1 MNQHL
6 SALVRIG
13 FLLLDLLVL
22 NVVYL
27 SCDYFFRDYLA
38 ASYTLQYTY
47 LWVYCNAAWLF
58 VSWANATYNDNEIFS
73 FERFSRK
80 TVHAYGYMVAM
91 VLLYLFLNKQ
101 AGISRLFFVSV
112 LLSFGA
118 ALTVNRII
126 HLGLYH
132 YFRNKEYIRRKV
144 LILGYNPRA
153 QRLVGYLEQQPI
165 ATEILGF
172 YEEEKNV
179 KEITP
184 YPIITDKERLIEIS
198 KSQQVTEIYSTISP
212 EEDKYIYTLMNEA
225 DQACIRFRIL
235 PDLDS
240 FVRRPV
246 HVEYIDD
253 MPVLSPRNEP
263 LDDVGNRI
271 KKRFFDL
278 IVTTIAFAFIL
289 WWLLPLLAILIKLES
304 KGPVFFVQKR
314 SGKDGKIFNC
324 IKFRSMYVNNDAN
337 QKQATKDDARIT
349 RMGKLMRKTNL
360 DEMPQFINVLLGD
373 MSVVG
378 PRPHMLKHTEDY
390 SRLINQFMIRH
401 FVKPGITGW
410 AQVHGFRG
418 ETKTIE
424 DMANR
429 VKYDI
434 WYLENWS
441 SLLDAR
447 IVFMTVF
454 NMFRGEKNAY

>member
-6 SALVRIG
+6 SALVRVG

-27 SCDYFFRDYLA
+27 TCDFFFRDYIA
-38 ASYTLQYTY
+38 TGYSLQYTY
-47 LWVYCNAAWLF
+47 LWVYFNAAWLF
-58 VSWANATYNDNEIFS
+58 ISWANATYNDNEIFS
-73 FERFSRK
+73 FERFSRR
-80 TVHAYGYMVAM
+80 TMHGYGYLVAL

-101 AGISRLFFVSV
+101 AGISRLFFISV
-112 LLSFGA
+112 LISFGG
-118 ALTVNRII
+118 ALILNRII

-132 YFRNKEYIRRKV
+132 YFRNKEYIKRKV

-153 QRLVGYLEQQPI
+153 KKLVEYLEQQPI
-165 ATEILGF
+165 VTEILGF

-179 KEITP
+179 NEISP
-184 YPIITDKERLIEIS
+184 YPIITQKESLIELS
-198 KSQQVTEIYSTISP
+198 KKQQVTEIYSTISP
-212 EEDKYIYTLMNEA
+212 EEDKYIYSLMNEA

-235 PDLDS
+235 PNLDN

-246 HVEYIDD
+246 HVEYIED

-278 IVTTIAFAFIL
+278 LVTSFAFLFVL
-289 WWLLPLLAILIKLES
+289 WWLLPLLALLIKLES

-324 IKFRSMYVNNDAN
+324 IKFRSMQVNKDAN

-349 RMGKLMRKTNL
+349 RMGKIMRKTNL

-410 AQVHGFRG
+410 AQVNGFRG

-441 SLLDAR
+441 SLLDTR
-447 IVFMTVF
+447 IIFLTVF

>member
-27 SCDYFFRDYLA
+27 TCDFFFKDYIA
-38 ASYTLQYTY
+38 ESYSIQYTY

-73 FERFSRK
+73 FERFSRN
-80 TVHAYGYMVAM
+80 TMHAYSYLVAL

-101 AGISRLFFVSV
+101 SGISRLFFVSV
-112 LLSFGA
+112 LISFGGG
-118 ALTVNRII
+118 LLINRVI

-132 YFRNKEYIRRKV
+132 YFRNRDYIRRKV
-144 LILGYNPRA
+144 LILGYNSRSRKLA
-153 QRLVGYLEQQPI
+153 DYLEQQPI
-165 ATEILGF
+165 TTEILGF

-179 KEITP
+179 TEITP
-184 YPIITDKERLIEIS
+184 YPIITEKENLIDIS
-198 KSQQVTEIYSTISP
+198 KSQNVTEIYSTISP
-212 EEDKYIYTLMNEA
+212 EEDKYIYTLMNQA

-235 PDLDS
+235 PNLDNI
-240 FVRRPV
+240 VRRPV

-253 MPVLSPRNEP
+253 MPVLSPRKEP

-278 IVTTIAFAFIL
+278 LVTIVAFVFIL
-289 WWLLPLLAILIKLES
+289 WWLLPLLALLIKIDS
-304 KGPVFFVQKR
+304 RGPVFFVQKR

-324 IKFRSMYVNNDAN
+324 IKFRSMKVNNDAN
-337 QKQATKDDARIT
+337 HKQATKDDDRIT

-360 DEMPQFINVLLGD
+360 DELPQFFNVLFSD

-410 AQVHGFRG
+410 AQVNGYRG
-418 ETKTIE
+418 ETKTTE

-447 IVFMTVF
+447 IVFMTAF
-454 NMFRGEKNAY
+454 NMVKGEKNAF